1 MEQTYQGLVERPL
14 RLWSGQQRDHQSH
27 ESRHNHFCEQ
37 GSKPLKRA
45 APFGTNSWTN
55 TYSRME
61 FRKTPENMWRV
72 KFHSRWCAGWVRNAT
87 HVHLSG
93 TSTDVSRSKS
103 REPGRSSWTS
113 CVAKDGSPSCI
124 RHLEAPTS
132 IQFEPSGE
140 ARVAEPVQTTRSST
154 ARLSKPSHR
163 VERMYWRDCRSYQM
177 DITYWE

>member
-1 MEQTYQGLVERPL
+1 MEQTHQGLVERS
-14 RLWSGQQRDHQSH
+14 LW
-27 ESRHNHFCEQ
+27 FW
-37 GSKPLKRA
+37 A
-45 APFGTNSWTN
+45 APSGINYWTN

-72 KFHSRWCAGWVRNAT
+72 KYPSRWCAGWVRNAT

-132 IQFEPSGE
+132 IQSEPSGK
-140 ARVAEPVQTTRSST
+140 ARVVKLVQTMRSYT
-154 ARLSKPSHR
+154 AHRNKSSHR
-163 VERMYWRDCRSYQM
+163 VEHMYWMDCRSYRM
-177 DITYWE
+177 DTTYWE